1 MKKDATIICI
11 IAGCLVLLDSIYLW
25 LMKNAFNQQ
34 ISIIQGSPIQLN
46 IFAAVICYISLIFG
60 LYYFIIREKKS
71 IKDAFLLGLV
81 IYSVFDLTNL
91 ALLRNW
97 SPIIALIDSLWG
109 GVLFGSTTAL
119 VYYISVRLH
128 PT

>member
-34 ISIIQGSPIQLN
+34 ISRIQGSPIQLYLLPA
-46 IFAAVICYISLIFG
+46 IICYISLIFG

-109 GVLFGSTTAL
+109 GVLFGLTTAL
-119 VYYISVRLH
+119 VYSLRLH
-128 PT
+128 TT

>member
-34 ISIIQGSPIQLN
+34 ISRIQGSPIQL
-46 IFAAVICYISLIFG
+46 FLLPAVICYISLIFG

-109 GVLFGSTTAL
+109 GVLFGLTTAL
-119 VYYISVRLH
+119 VYSLRLH
-128 PT
+128 AT

>member
-34 ISIIQGSPIQLN
+34 ISGIQGSPIQLYLLP
-46 IFAAVICYISLIFG
+46 AVICYISLIFG

-71 IKDAFLLGLV
+71 IRDAFLLGLV

-97 SPIIALIDSLWG
+97 SPIIAIIDSLWG
-109 GVLFGSTTAL
+109 GVLFGLTTAL
-119 VYYISVRLH
+119 VYYISSKLLR
-128 PT
+128 

>member
-34 ISIIQGSPIQLN
+34 ISGIQGSPIQLYLLP
-46 IFAAVICYISLIFG
+46 AVISYISLIFG

-71 IKDAFLLGLV
+71 IRDAFLLGLV

-97 SPIIALIDSLWG
+97 SPIIAIIDSLWG
-109 GVLFGSTTAL
+109 GVLFGLTTAL
-119 VYYISVRLH
+119 VYYISSKLLR
-128 PT
+128 

>member
-34 ISIIQGSPIQLN
+34 ISRIQGSPIQLYLLP
-46 IFAAVICYISLIFG
+46 AVICYISLIFG

-109 GVLFGSTTAL
+109 GVLFGLTTTL
-119 VYYISVRLH
+119 VYSLRLH
-128 PT
+128 TT

>member
-1 MKKDATIICI
+1 MKKEFIVLI

-34 ISIIQGSPIQLN
+34 ISRIQGSPIQLYLLP
-46 IFAAVICYISLIFG
+46 AVICYISLIFG

-109 GVLFGSTTAL
+109 GVLFGLTTAL
-119 VYYISVRLH
+119 VYSLRLH
-128 PT
+128 TT

>member
-1 MKKDATIICI
+1 MKKEFIVLI

-34 ISIIQGSPIQLN
+34 ISRIQGSPIQLYLLPA
-46 IFAAVICYISLIFG
+46 IICYISLIFG

-109 GVLFGSTTAL
+109 GVLFGLTTAL
-119 VYYISVRLH
+119 VYSLRLH
-128 PT
+128 TT

>member
-34 ISIIQGSPIQLN
+34 ISRIQGSPIQL
-46 IFAAVICYISLIFG
+46 FLLPAVICYISLIFG

-109 GVLFGSTTAL
+109 GVLFGLTTAL
-119 VYYISVRLH
+119 VYSLRLH
-128 PT
+128 TT

>member
-34 ISIIQGSPIQLN
+34 ISRIQGSPIQLYLLPA
-46 IFAAVICYISLIFG
+46 IICYISLIFG

-109 GVLFGSTTAL
+109 GVLFGLTTAL
-119 VYYISVRLH
+119 VYSLRLH
-128 PT
+128 AT